1 MNDDEKYSQ
10 NVERLKV
17 GGSLWKKLKKSDKCQ
32 NIAVFKYIK
41 DGNKAVS
48 ALVETFK
55 RKFQWQ
61 VSK

>member
-1 MNDDEKYSQ
+1 MKKIEK
-10 NVERLKV
+10 KC
-17 GGSLWKKLKKSDKCQ
+17 DKWQ

-41 DGNKAVS
+41 DDNKAVS

-55 RKFQWQ
+55 RKLQWQ

>member
-1 MNDDEKYSQ
+1 M
-10 NVERLKV
+10 
-17 GGSLWKKLKKSDKCQ
+17 KKIEKKSDKCQ
-32 NIAVFKYIK
+32 NIAVFEYIK